1 MIKGVAFDAYGTLF
15 DVFSVAQKCEKEYPG
30 KGAQISQIWR
40 QKQLEYSWLR
50 TLMDRYEN
58 FWEVTKDAL
67 SYALEELGLQ
77 YNQQK
82 IEEIINSYLYLET
95 YPEVVEALQKFRP
108 HKLMILTNGNSEMLD
123 QLLVNTGLNKLLD
136 EFTSAHTVKLF
147 KPKAEVYQLAV
158 DGFKMNRDEILFVSS
173 NAWDIA
179 GAKSFGFTVGWINRL
194 NKPTEKLGSQPDYIV
209 SSLLELVQKTKGK

>member
-15 DVFSVAQKCEKEYPG
+15 DVYSVAQKCEKEYPG

-58 FWEVTKDAL
+58 FWEITKEAL
-67 SYALEELGLQ
+67 CYALEDLGLQ

-82 IEEIINSYLYLET
+82 IENIMNSYLYLET
-95 YPEVVEALQKFRP
+95 YPEVAEALQKFRP
-108 HKLMILTNGNSEMLD
+108 YKLMILTNGNSEMLD
-123 QLLVNTGLNKLLD
+123 QLLINTGVNKLLD
-136 EFTSAHTVKLF
+136 EFISAHTVKLF

-158 DGFKMNRDEILFVSS
+158 DCFKVNRDEILFVSS

-194 NKPTEKLGSQPDYIV
+194 NKPTERLGFQPDYIV
-209 SSLLELVQKTKGK
+209 SSLLKLAQKTTGK